1 MSLQS
6 KIVEYFN
13 LREIKEGHIRVQ
25 NYEQVAINREA
36 ERKVAREVYEMAC
49 GKCESGYDWKKYEDW
64 IDEYCIYKYGRTGIT
79 TPVLREIK
87 IDELGIE

>member
-6 KIVEYFN
+6 KIVEYFD
-13 LREIKEGHIRVQ
+13 LKEIKVRYVQIQ
-25 NYEQVAINREA
+25 NYEA
-36 ERKVAREVYEMAC
+36 ERVAAREVYEMAC
-49 GKCESGYDWKKYEDW
+49 GKCESGSDWKKYEDW

-79 TPVLREIK
+79 TPILREIK

>member
-6 KIVEYFN
+6 KIVEYFD
-13 LREIKEGHIRVQ
+13 LKEIKVRYVQIQ
-25 NYEQVAINREA
+25 NYERATINREA
-36 ERKVAREVYEMAC
+36 ERKATREVYEMVC
-49 GKCESGYDWKKYEDW
+49 GKCVSGSDWKKYEDW

-87 IDELGIE
+87 INQLGI

>member
-6 KIVEYFN
+6 KIVEYFD
-13 LREIKEGHIRVQ
+13 LKEIKVRYVQIQ
-25 NYEQVAINREA
+25 NYERATINREA
-36 ERKVAREVYEMAC
+36 ERKAAREVYEMAC
-49 GKCESGYDWKKYEDW
+49 GKCESGSDWKKYEDW

-79 TPVLREIK
+79 TPILREIK

>member
-13 LREIKEGHIRVQ
+13 L
-25 NYEQVAINREA
+25 
-36 ERKVAREVYEMAC
+36 
-49 GKCESGYDWKKYEDW
+49 
-64 IDEYCIYKYGRTGIT
+64 RTGIT

>member
-6 KIVEYFN
+6 KIVEYFD
-13 LREIKEGHIRVQ
+13 LKEIKVRYVQIQ
-25 NYEQVAINREA
+25 NYEQ
-36 ERKVAREVYEMAC
+36 ERKAAREIYEMAC
-49 GKCESGYDWKKYEDW
+49 GKCESGSDWKKYEDW

-87 IDELGIE
+87 INQLGI

>member
-13 LREIKEGHIRVQ
+13 LREIKEVHIRVQ
-25 NYEQVAINREA
+25 NYEQATINRDV
-36 ERKVAREVYEMAC
+36 ERNVAREVYEMVC
-49 GKCESGYDWKKYEDW
+49 GKCESGSDWKKYQDW